1 MQIYEICV
9 KINDGHHINE
19 IVREGARVL
28 QKIVDECPKSETP
41 SGRRQALL

>member
-1 MQIYEICV
+1 MQIYEMCV

-19 IVREGARVL
+19 IVRRQVT